1 MTASVIAAI
10 QEPDPSE
17 TGLFDK
23 PPTPRSRAYRLLESD
38 YTWVVPMSLDE
49 APGIH
54 SCCMIQDVR
63 DRRQFDRL
71 VSCGSNHRPVER
83 NGSKVVELASG

>member
-23 PPTPRSRAYRLLESD
+23 PPTPRSRAHRLLESG
-38 YTWVVPMSLDE
+38 YTWVVPMSFE
-49 APGIH
+49 
-54 SCCMIQDVR
+54 
-63 DRRQFDRL
+63 
-71 VSCGSNHRPVER
+71 
-83 NGSKVVELASG
+83 